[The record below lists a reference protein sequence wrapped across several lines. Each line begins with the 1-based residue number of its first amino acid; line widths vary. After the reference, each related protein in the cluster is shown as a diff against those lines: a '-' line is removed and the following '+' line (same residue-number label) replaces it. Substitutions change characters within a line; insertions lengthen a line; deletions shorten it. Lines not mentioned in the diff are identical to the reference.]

1 MRVTDAEHFDER
13 GREARRVEGLE
24 KEDSRTENDSNLRV
38 YTCIPHVIL
47 FAERVS
53 CCFYQGCLRV
63 FLRRGMFSCDVYSIV
78 DAGVCSAPA

>member
-47 FAERVS
+47 FAERV
-53 CCFYQGCLRV
+53 FVLFLPWV
-63 FLRRGMFSCDVYSIV
+63 FACISSERDVFM
-78 DAGVCSAPA
+78 